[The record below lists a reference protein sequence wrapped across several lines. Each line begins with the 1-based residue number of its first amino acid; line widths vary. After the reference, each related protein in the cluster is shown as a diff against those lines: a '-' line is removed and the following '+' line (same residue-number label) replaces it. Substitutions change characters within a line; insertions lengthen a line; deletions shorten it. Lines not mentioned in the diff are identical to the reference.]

1 MASRRIKKKMMQ
13 RHQNK
18 LIQQKI
24 EKARPFIENEDL
36 VALSKQ
42 IKTVTQRTETL
53 TTLLNLEG
61 YISDRESSLAHW
73 RDRGAKIKYG
83 KVKFRNVL
91 DNMEKYHLIKHYWDL
106 VKEGHIKHDNSSI
119 EWYNDVAD
127 WSLENM
133 SDEEL
138 NKVIAAAE
146 EKKAKI
152 SAVDFAKM
160 MIF

>member
-13 RHQNK
+13 RHQNQ
-18 LIQQKI
+18 LIAEKI
-24 EKARPFIENEDL
+24 ERARPFIESEDL
-36 VALSKQ
+36 ASLSKQ
-42 IKTVTQRTETL
+42 VKTVTQRTETL

-61 YISDRESSLAHW
+61 YISEKESSIAYW

-106 VKEGHIKHDNSSI
+106 VKEGHIKHDASSI

-146 EKKAKI
+146 ERKAKI
-152 SAVDFAKM
+152 SAVDFGKM
-160 MIF
+160 MTF